1 METVPHGKVVNEQ
14 NLEQPMAET
23 IESFVE
29 KLQKE
34 GIETGKAEAEK
45 IIADARAEAEKI
57 IADAK
62 AQAEAIVNDA
72 RAQAQR
78 DLKRGRDELEL
89 ACRDTILHL
98 RETINRIIKAV
109 LEQAVDEKLHD
120 DEFLESIIRQVVTQ
134 YAKQDAEGTR
144 SIEIKLNDE
153 TLQAILSRT
162 TAEMAKANQARAGM
176 NLKGGLKSAG
186 FQYESGEGKVEVTA
200 DSITVVLMG
209 MISPRLREVIAK
221 ATGKDKK
228 GQEEQPP
235 SGASTDNQ

>member
-1 METVPHGKVVNEQ
+1 M
-14 NLEQPMAET
+14 EQPMAET

-34 GIETGKAEAEK
+34 GIETGKAEAER
-45 IIADARAEAEKI
+45 IIAEARSQAEKI
-57 IADAK
+57 IAEARTQADA
-62 AQAEAIVNDA
+62 IINDA

-78 DLKRGRDELEL
+78 DLKRGKDELEL

-98 RETINRIIKAV
+98 RETINKIIKAI
-109 LEQAVDEKLHD
+109 LEQAIDEKLHD
-120 DEFLESIIRQVVTQ
+120 DKFLEDLIREVVTQ

-162 TAEMAKANQARAGM
+162 TGQMTSANQTKGSM

-186 FQYESGEGKVEVTA
+186 FEYESGEGKVEVTA
-200 DSITVVLMG
+200 DSITEVLME

-221 ATGKDKK
+221 AAGKETATQKK
-228 GQEEQPP
+228 EQ
-235 SGASTDNQ
+235 SSSEGSDNSQAES

>member
-1 METVPHGKVVNEQ
+1 
-14 NLEQPMAET
+14 MAET

-45 IIADARAEAEKI
+45 IIADARSQAEKI
-57 IADAK
+57 IAEARTQADA
-62 AQAEAIVNDA
+62 IINDA

-78 DLKRGRDELEL
+78 DLKRGKDELEL

-98 RETINRIIKAV
+98 RETINKIIKAI

-120 DEFLESIIRQVVTQ
+120 DKFLEDLIREVVIQ

-162 TAEMAKANQARAGM
+162 TGQMTRANQTKGGM
-176 NLKGGLKSAG
+176 DLKSGLKSAG
-186 FQYESGEGKVEVTA
+186 FEYESGEGKVEVTA
-200 DSITVVLMG
+200 DSITEVLME

-221 ATGKDKK
+221 AVGKETTA
-228 GQEEQPP
+228 QEKEQSPP
-235 SGASTDNQ
+235 EGSDNSQAES